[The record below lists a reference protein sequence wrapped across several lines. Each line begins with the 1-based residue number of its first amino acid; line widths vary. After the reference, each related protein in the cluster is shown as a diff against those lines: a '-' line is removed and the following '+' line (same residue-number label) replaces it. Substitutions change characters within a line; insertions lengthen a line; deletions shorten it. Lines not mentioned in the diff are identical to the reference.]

1 MSMASGRPGSALR
14 QLRNL
19 FSAGTATGL
28 TDRELLDRFQTR
40 RAESDEAAAAA
51 EMAFAALVDRH
62 GAMVWGVCRRLLRD
76 VHEAE
81 DAFQATFLIL
91 VRKAGSV
98 RVEGSLGRWLY
109 GVAHRVARRARN
121 RAVRRAARVMQSSSS
136 APADPSHES
145 ELEDLRNVLDQEL
158 DRLPP
163 KYRCPVELCHLQG
176 LTYDEAARQLNWPV
190 ATVKS
195 RLTRGRRRLRERLV
209 RRGLAPGAVAAAT
222 ALTSEARS
230 AVPQTLVH
238 GTVRSASMSATGVV
252 PAAVIDLVE
261 GALKM
266 MAWEK
271 LKLAAVGVVVAVGL
285 GFTAQALSPKAPIP
299 GRPAAPRPQATR
311 EAAGALSAKTTNDH
325 RWVRRLPNGATIEII
340 GVSSIPTGS
349 DTWWRPDGTPL
360 HPAPCDRREPMVTG
374 DKLFAKSVVVRVTGI
389 PAGADQD
396 LSITEA
402 QACYRGPAK
411 RDDKVIPELT
421 ELNANF
427 TIGTRAGTVRF
438 QVASDPWHTEVTA
451 GKSTGAFAAATA
463 SYIFGDAIPGKE
475 GTLLAVTHN
484 VEGMA
489 LRVLAIDVNGKE
501 HPGGIRSSLGVTG
514 FQQIKIEFD
523 LPPDQIRNF
532 LLQTRPYQKVEIP
545 GIRLER
551 KAN

>member
-1 MSMASGRPGSALR
+1 MASGRPNSALR
-14 QLRNL
+14 QLQDL

-40 RAESDEAAAAA
+40 RAESAEAAAAA

-62 GAMVWGVCRRLLRD
+62 GAMVWGICRRVLRD

-98 RVEGSLGRWLY
+98 RVDGSLGRWLY
-109 GVAHRVARRARN
+109 GVAHRVARRART
-121 RAVRRAARVMQSSSS
+121 RAVRREAPMTKSNSS
-136 APADPSHES
+136 APADPAHES
-145 ELEDLRNVLDQEL
+145 ELEDLRNILDQEL
-158 DRLPP
+158 NRLPP

-176 LTYDEAARQLNWPV
+176 LTYNEAAQRLNWPV

-195 RLTRGRRRLRERLV
+195 RLTRGRRQMRERLV

-230 AVPQTLVH
+230 AVPQGLIH
-238 GTVRSASMSATGVV
+238 GTVRAASSGAAGVV

-271 LKLAAVGVVVAVGL
+271 LKMAAIGVVVIVGF
-285 GFTAQALSPKAPIP
+285 GFTAQALSPRAPNHGIP
-299 GRPAAPRPQATR
+299 AMHPPQVAR
-311 EAAGALSAKTTNDH
+311 EAAGTPTEKSPDDR
-325 RWVRRLPNGATIEII
+325 RWARTLPNGATIEII
-340 GVSSIPTGS
+340 GVSSTPTGP

-360 HPAPCDRREPMVTG
+360 HPAPCDRREQTVTG
-374 DKLFAKSVVVRVTGI
+374 IAKSVVVRLTGI

-402 QACYRGPAK
+402 QGCSRRPAK
-411 RDDKVIPELT
+411 RDDKDIPELT
-421 ELNANF
+421 ELNASF
-427 TIGTRAGTVRF
+427 RADTRTGTVRF
-438 QVASDPWHTEVTA
+438 QVAADPWHTELTA
-451 GKSTGAFAAATA
+451 GKGSAAIGAATGG
-463 SYIFGDAIPGKE
+463 YIFGDAIPSKK
-475 GTLLAVTHN
+475 GTSLAVTHN
-484 VEGMA
+484 VQGMA
-489 LRVLAIDVNGKE
+489 LRVLAVDVDGKE

-523 LPPDQIRNF
+523 IPPERIQNF
-532 LLQTRPYQKVEIP
+532 VLQTRPYQKVEIP
-545 GIRLER
+545 GIALEQ
-551 KAN
+551 KAK

>member
-1 MSMASGRPGSALR
+1 MASGRPGLALR

-19 FSAGTATGL
+19 FSAGTAIGL

-40 RAESDEAAAAA
+40 RAESAEAATAA

-62 GAMVWGVCRRLLRD
+62 GAMVWGVCRRVLRD
-76 VHEAE
+76 IHEAE

-109 GVAHRVARRARN
+109 GVAHRVAHRARN
-121 RAVRRAARVMQSSSS
+121 RAARRAARMTQSSSS
-136 APADPSHES
+136 APADPAHES

-195 RLTRGRRRLRERLV
+195 RLTRGRLRLRERLV

-222 ALTSEARS
+222 AFTSEARS
-230 AVPQTLVH
+230 AVPQSLVH
-238 GTVRSASMSATGVV
+238 GTVRSASMRATGVV

-271 LKLAAVGVVVAVGL
+271 LKLAAVGVFVAVGF
-285 GFTAQALSPKAPIP
+285 GFTAQALSPQAPIP
-299 GRPAAPRPQATR
+299 GRLAMRLPQSTR
-311 EAAGALSAKTTNDH
+311 EVAGAPSAKTPEDR
-325 RWVRRLPNGATIEII
+325 RWVRSLPNGATIEII
-340 GVSSIPTGS
+340 GVSSTPTGP
-349 DTWWRPDGTPL
+349 DTWWRPDGAPL

-374 DKLFAKSVVVRVTGI
+374 DKLIAKSVVVRVTGI

-402 QACYRGPAK
+402 QACSRGPAR
-411 RDDKVIPELT
+411 RDDKDIPELT
-421 ELNANF
+421 ELTANF
-427 TIGTRAGTVRF
+427 PTGTHTGTVRF
-438 QVASDPWHTEVTA
+438 QVAADPWHRELTV
-451 GKSTGAFAAATA
+451 GKSTAAIGAATA
-463 SYIFGDAIPGKE
+463 GYIFGDAIPSKK
-475 GTLLAVTHN
+475 GTSLAVTHN
-484 VEGMA
+484 VQGMA

-514 FQQIKIEFD
+514 FQLIKIEFD
-523 LPPDQIRNF
+523 LPPEQIRHF
-532 LLQTRPYQKVEIP
+532 LLQTRPYQRVEIP
-545 GIRLER
+545 GIPLER
-551 KAN
+551 KGN